1 MLFWRFVK
9 NTLTVWF
16 CLVAWIWCCLQIWWH
31 GSIILQTKM
40 LRLHSYVLLCTQKIF
55 TIILEYILQ
64 KKKKFLFFFPY
75 PRNMLLILPHLCL
88 LSSTPFV
95 FHLFLR
101 ATKSQK
107 ILSSGQNLLLR
118 LWRTSI
124 WSQVALCCIIDE
136 RDVKFAFSSY
146 IGSSGRQV
154 IREKWWSFLVM
165 SKNQHW
171 WCILWEGQTFDREE
185 AWEGSYKWLM

>member
-1 MLFWRFVK
+1 MVQLFSK
-9 NTLTVWF
+9 PK
-16 CLVAWIWCCLQIWWH
+16 C
-31 GSIILQTKM
+31 
-40 LRLHSYVLLCTQKIF
+40 YVSFPMYYYALKRYLPSSLI
-55 TIILEYILQ
+55 EYILQ
-64 KKKKFLFFFPY
+64 KKKKVPVFFSTSKKHAFDSSSSLFLP
-75 PRNMLLILPHLCL
+75 
-88 LSSTPFV
+88 STPFV

-124 WSQVALCCIIDE
+124 WSQVALCCIIDK

-146 IGSSGRQV
+146 IGSSARQV
-154 IREKWWSFLVM
+154 NREKWWSFLVM